1 MRIAFVVYGLLY
13 LVIEMIVHQLEAA
26 AWGQVSPLMIATAI
40 TDAMLVVAVLAAV
53 LVAADL
59 TKHRWRPVVHGW
71 MHRHDAAHGQWWEVD
86 GAADYAE
93 VVDVRSWRP
102 EPRTSVPALPA
113 ASPSGPDRTAR
124 RDGPTYATA
133 TSTGSPR
140 RFPEDDGRLL

>member
-13 LVIEMIVHQLEAA
+13 LVIEMIVHQLEAV
-26 AWGQVSPLMIATAI
+26 AWREVSPLLIATAI

-59 TKHRWRPVVHGW
+59 TKHRWRPLVHGW
-71 MHRHDAAHGQWWEVD
+71 MHRHHAAHGRWWEVD
-86 GAADYAE
+86 GDTDYAE

-102 EPRTSVPALPA
+102 EPRTPAAALPA
-113 ASPSGPDRTAR
+113 AAPSAPDRTAR